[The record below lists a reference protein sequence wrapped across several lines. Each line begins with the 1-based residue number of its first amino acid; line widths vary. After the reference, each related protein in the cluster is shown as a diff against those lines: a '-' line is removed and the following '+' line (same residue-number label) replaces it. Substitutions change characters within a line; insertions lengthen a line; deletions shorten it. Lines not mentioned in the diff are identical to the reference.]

1 MKSSGGT
8 SAGIAGGGPSAAP
21 PPAAPELGSAPAPAA
36 ADTAAAA
43 HGAGSASPG
52 TAAAALESGR
62 APFRLGYRPQLD
74 GVRGIA
80 VILVVVYH
88 VGRLLWPEASGWLA
102 PGGFLGVDLFFV
114 LSGFLITSLL
124 LAEAE
129 HGGGVALGAF
139 AVRRV
144 RRLVPA
150 LVALMTVLLAIALAG
165 RMYDP
170 AVMARSVVTVLT
182 FSHNWAIGAGWRV
195 ELGYLWTVAVEAQF
209 YVLWAVV
216 VAAAVRARRPHLVL
230 AVAAAVGI
238 VAVVM
243 WRLAQVEQGE
253 PLFFAYVGTASRLDA
268 PLVGALAGVV
278 AAAGWLPAFR
288 GRAATVGGTVGLAV
302 LVGAAMRLDS
312 LDEALYRGLFT
323 LLALGAAVGVLAAVR
338 AGPGRLTRSL
348 ALRPLVAAGII
359 SYSLYVWHLPIFEM
373 VGRNTPGWHPLP
385 RVALGV
391 TLAVVAAV
399 ASYRFVER
407 PFRRRRAARA

>member
-1 MKSSGGT
+1 M
-8 SAGIAGGGPSAAP
+8 AGG
-21 PPAAPELGSAPAPAA
+21 L
-36 ADTAAAA
+36 
-43 HGAGSASPG
+43 
-52 TAAAALESGR
+52 
-62 APFRLGYRPQLD
+62 RLARP
-74 GVRGIA
+74 R
-80 VILVVVYH
+80 
-88 VGRLLWPEASGWLA
+88 RLP
-102 PGGFLGVDLFFV
+102 GVDLFFV

-124 LAEAE
+124 LAEAG
-129 HGGGVALGAF
+129 HGGRVALGAF

-150 LVALMTVLLAIALAG
+150 LVTLLAALLAIALAG

-170 AVMARSVVTVLT
+170 AVMARSAVTVLT
-182 FSHNWAIGAGWRV
+182 FSHNWAIGARWRV

-209 YVLWAVV
+209 YLLWAVV
-216 VAAAVRARRPHLVL
+216 VAAAVRARRPHVVL
-230 AVAAAVGI
+230 ALAAGAGI
-238 VAVVM
+238 VAVVV
-243 WRLAQVEQGE
+243 WRLVQVEQGE

-288 GRAATVGGTVGLAV
+288 GRAAAIAGMVGLAV

-323 LLALGAAVGVLAAVR
+323 LLALSAAVGVLSAVR
-338 AGPGRLTRSL
+338 AGPGRLTRGL
-348 ALRPLVAAGII
+348 ALRPLVAAGVI

-391 TLAVVAAV
+391 SLAVVAAV

-407 PFRRRRAARA
+407 PFRRRRTARA